1 MRHRQL
7 YTLYTVQKNN
17 GKKVYYYRT
26 YDENGKRTSGKSTF
40 QTSKEAAR
48 QYVDNLLSKGLLSSG
63 PEIVFEKYA
72 EDWWI
77 WVKCRYIKNV
87 LSTGGSISRDY
98 ADIARGY
105 LTKYI
110 LPQFGKMKLS
120 NIKTRNIEDWRSEL
134 KEIHNL
140 SIGTINNIYSIF
152 RKMLNEAER
161 LDYIHSNP
169 THKIKPFKKSRI
181 QKGVLTPEEVKQVLD
196 ESHWNKEIHYVVN
209 LLSASTGLRLGEA
222 LALQSE
228 HVHESYIDVIYSLS
242 RKYGLKETK
251 TRAIR
256 FVPIPSRV
264 AEYLHEFKNINMEG
278 FVFSETGGNDLPPKN
293 WSRC

>member
-105 LTKYI
+105 LAKYI
-110 LPQFGKMKLS
+110 EPQFGKMKLAS
-120 NIKTRNIEDWRSEL
+120 IKARHIEDWRSEL
-134 KEIHNL
+134 REKYNL
-140 SIGTINNIYSIF
+140 SIGTINNVYSIL

-161 LDYIHSNP
+161 LDYISTNP
-169 THKIKPFKKSRI
+169 THKIKPFKKI
-181 QKGVLTPEEVKQVLD
+181 ITQKGLLTPEEVRKVLD
-196 ESHWNKEIHYVVN
+196 ELHWNNRIHYAVN
-209 LLSASTGLRLGEA
+209 LLCASTGLRLGEA

-228 HVHESYIDVIYSLS
+228 HVHESYIDVI
-242 RKYGLKETK
+242 T
-251 TRAIR
+251 A
-256 FVPIPSRV
+256 VP
-264 AEYLHEFKNINMEG
+264 
-278 FVFSETGGNDLPPKN
+278 VFDF
-293 WSRC
+293 